1 MPATRA
7 LGCRYVR
14 SVDSKQ
20 LGGKN
25 STTSACQP
33 FSNINVP
40 GSLDNGIINPCGLI
54 AHSNF
59 NDTITVRNA
68 GIVLDVRA
76 VLLLILWIG
85 KLLS

>member
-1 MPATRA
+1 M
-7 LGCRYVR
+7 R

-20 LGGKN
+20 LGGEN

-33 FSNINVP
+33 FSNINIP
-40 GSLDNGIINPCGLI
+40 GSPDYGIINPCGLI

-59 NDTITVRNA
+59 NDTITVINP

-76 VLLLILWIG
+76 PLRLGSASGNTRFRTRVWVWSG
-85 KLLS
+85 R